1 MSTVP
6 ANKVAE
12 KDKAFLACSYAM
24 MILHDEG
31 LEISAEKIQ
40 KLITSSGIKIQDYYS
55 KFFST
60 NMAGV
65 NLASLMK
72 G

>member
-6 ANKVAE
+6 SDQVPE
-12 KDKAFLACSYAM
+12 KDLAFLACSYAM

-31 LEISAEKIQ
+31 LEMNAEKIQ

-55 KFFST
+55 KFFAT
-60 NMAGV
+60 NMAD
-65 NLASLMK
+65 
-72 G
+72 